1 MTQSKT
7 DKMQKRAAALRDN
20 LRRRKPKTD
29 KSKEK
34 PAKTAK
40 TTKNDA

>member
-29 KSKEK
+29 KPTEK
-34 PAKTAK
+34 AAKTAK
-40 TTKNDA
+40 KTKNDA